1 MVPNLRLKTQSK
13 KAERVMAENQY
24 FPYST
29 LIRRVMVE
37 AYCPT
42 LVELVSNETKLE
54 SQQRNYMM
62 VLYRHIISYLMVM
75 YCQIITSKS
84 FSL

>member
-1 MVPNLRLKTQSK
+1 
-13 KAERVMAENQY
+13 MAENQY